1 MLRPALLILIL
12 ATPAL
17 ASPPAQAQQL
27 GAGQG
32 RQTGTSIS
40 GPSISDPSIS
50 GPQIS
55 GDARMGLVYDRAPA
69 WAGQRETG
77 LRMTARTR
85 LHLEFLGQTDGGLNF
100 GAGITLD
107 SDKRR
112 PTSPWVAIGG

>member
-1 MLRPALLILIL
+1 MRHARHLALVLAATALPPAM
-12 ATPAL
+12 AL
-17 ASPPAQAQQL
+17 AQ
-27 GAGQG
+27 
-32 RQTGTSIS
+32 QTGQQAGEQT
-40 GPSISDPSIS
+40 GLN
-50 GPQIS
+50 IS

>member
-1 MLRPALLILIL
+1 MPMNATRSRAAMLHARLLALVL
-12 ATPAL
+12 AATAL
-17 ASPPAQAQQL
+17 PPASATAQQP
-27 GAGQG
+27 GQQPG
-32 RQTGTSIS
+32 QKTGPKT
-40 GPSISDPSIS
+40 GLT
-50 GPQIS
+50 IS
-55 GDARMGLVYDRAPA
+55 GDARMGLAYDRAPA

-107 SDKRR
+107 SDKAR